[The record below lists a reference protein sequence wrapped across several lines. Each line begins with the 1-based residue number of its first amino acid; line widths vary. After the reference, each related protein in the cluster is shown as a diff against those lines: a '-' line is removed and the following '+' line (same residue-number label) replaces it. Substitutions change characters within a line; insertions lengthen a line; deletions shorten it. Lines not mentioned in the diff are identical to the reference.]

1 MTGDP
6 TTVVVTED
14 FCNACGTPRVNIHH
28 QSFPEMRISGE
39 SLAQAVDE
47 LATHLEANLAAVS
60 DPMHRAPVQLA
71 IADVQA
77 FINRDT
83 VPQPKLSEVIDVLPV
98 GAPDPAASPSML
110 AKTETLELRRLIL
123 PKGREIPTHHAR
135 GEITVHCLEGRIA
148 FTASGTTREVG
159 AGQLIVLAA
168 GEPHSLVGLEDS
180 SALVTKILL
189 VRPSE
194 N

>member
-1 MTGDP
+1 M
-6 TTVVVTED
+6 
-14 FCNACGTPRVNIHH
+14 
-28 QSFPEMRISGE
+28 QISGG
-39 SLAQAVDE
+39 SLKQEVDE
-47 LATHLEANLAAVS
+47 LATRLEANLAAVS

-83 VPQPKLSEVIDVLPV
+83 VAQPRLSDVMDVLAA
-98 GAPDPAASPSML
+98 GASELAASPSML
-110 AKTETLELRRLIL
+110 VKTETLEIRRLTL
-123 PKGREIPTHHAR
+123 PKGRAIPTHHAR

-148 FTASGTTREVG
+148 FTAMGATREVG
-159 AGQLIVLAA
+159 KGQLIVLAA

-180 SALVTKILL
+180 SVLVTKVLL

-194 N
+194 TEAGTSPK